1 MMQSKGQREP
11 AGIKRH
17 ITVYFAILVLPVTFQ
32 LGALTPFVESSWL
45 FAEGG
50 WWRSM
55 TGEEQRA
62 FAVRWSLTWVIGVT
76 AVALFTSMFSSRW
89 REALW
94 KRLGAITLGVGRVIG
109 AIRIWFGF
117 LLVGPRALNRR
128 VDREIQA
135 RKERAA
141 KAGPPKGTRSGVPG
155 RVIYGDVF
163 TSQNMYDSTLT
174 VAWRTNNLIIG
185 QLIPASGS
193 MWEVK
198 YGHLDRN
205 QGLFFEETEHLGRVT
220 EIWQGVDLM
229 KQRDLKERDT
239 VSDLHRR

>member
-1 MMQSKGQREP
+1 MQSKGQREP

-17 ITVYFAILVLPVTFQ
+17 ITVFFAILVLPVTFQ
-32 LGALTPFVESSWL
+32 LGALTPFIESSWL

-55 TGEEQRA
+55 RGEEQRA
-62 FAVRWSLTWVIGVT
+62 FVVRWSLTWVVGVT
-76 AVALFTSMFSSRW
+76 ALALFISMFSSRW

-94 KRLGAITLGVGRVIG
+94 KRLGAVILGVGRVIG

-117 LLVGPRALNRR
+117 LLVGRHALDRR

-135 RKERAA
+135 RNKRAA
-141 KAGPPKGTRSGVPG
+141 KAGPPKGTRSGVSG
-155 RVIYGDVF
+155 HVNYGDVF

-185 QLIPASGS
+185 QLKPAPGS

-205 QGLFFEETEHLGRVT
+205 QSLFFDVTEHLGRVT
-220 EIWQGVDLM
+220 EIWQGVDMLR
-229 KQRDLKERDT
+229 KRDLKERDA
-239 VSDLHRR
+239 VLDLHRR